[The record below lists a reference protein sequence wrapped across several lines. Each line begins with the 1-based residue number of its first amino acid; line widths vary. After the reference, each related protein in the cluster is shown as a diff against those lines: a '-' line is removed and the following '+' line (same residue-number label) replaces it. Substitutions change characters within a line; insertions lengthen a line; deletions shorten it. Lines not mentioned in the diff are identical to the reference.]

1 MIDLRY
7 PSYGLVLQ
15 LLNAALFE
23 LSQGEIS
30 EATGTI
36 EQARTLLEN
45 LGVDV

>member
-23 LSQGEIS
+23 LSQGEAA
-30 EATGTI
+30 EAAGTI

-45 LGVDV
+45 LGVDA

>member
-1 MIDLRY
+1 MIDLHV

-23 LSQGEIS
+23 LSQGEV
-30 EATGTI
+30 EEGTATI

-45 LGVDV
+45 LGVDA

>member
-36 EQARTLLEN
+36 EQARTLLKN
-45 LGVDV
+45 LGVDA